1 MKHKLFLLI
10 GVLCFFLFL
19 KKISASDLKLL
30 RLVEGNLIAFLIGM
44 NGLVLLLKTW
54 RWHILLSQLNITLPW
69 RILFRSVSSGFYL
82 GLVSPGTAG
91 EFARILKVPV
101 KPSLGLFTIALE
113 KVTDLGVLVCFSI
126 AGLVYWV
133 YPEGGILLGAV
144 IPLMILVVMVL
155 SLGRMKKGTH
165 PRIEWMF
172 KRFKVKDMAWKEAL
186 PYFGR
191 KGILCMSI
199 GVSFL
204 LWVIPGFQYYLIC
217 RAVHIDM
224 SLQSLVIS
232 LYGPYLA
239 GVLSMIPLGIGVFD
253 IGASELL
260 RSISGGQEAIGISL
274 LLFRLLTTLP
284 LVLFGLICFLQIILR
299 REERKY

>member
-1 MKHKLFLLI
+1 MKHKLFLLL

-19 KKISASDLKLL
+19 RKISTSDLKLL
-30 RLVEGNLIAFLIGM
+30 RLVEGNLIALVIGI
-44 NGLVLLLKTW
+44 NGFVLLLKTW

-82 GLVSPGTAG
+82 GLVSPGTTG

-101 KPSLGLFTIALE
+101 KPSLGFFTIALE
-113 KVTDLGVLVCFSI
+113 KVTDLGVLTCFSI

-133 YPEGGILLGAV
+133 YPKGGILLGAV
-144 IPLMILVVMVL
+144 IPLMILVVMFL
-155 SLGRMKKGTH
+155 SLGSIKKWSH

-172 KRFKVKDMAWKEAL
+172 KRLRVKDIAWKEAL

-191 KGILCMSI
+191 KWILCMSI

-217 RAVHIDM
+217 RAIHIDIGIK
-224 SLQSLVIS
+224 SIIIS
-232 LYGPYLA
+232 LYTPYLA
-239 GVLSMIPLGIGVFD
+239 GVLSMIPFGLGVFE
-253 IGASELL
+253 IGASQLL
-260 RSISGGQEAIGISL
+260 GRISGGQEAIGASL
-274 LLFRLLTTLP
+274 LLFRLLSTLP
-284 LVLFGLICFLQIILR
+284 LVMFGLGCFIQIMLKR
-299 REERKY
+299 DGGEG